1 MSNFKKNSPTKIH
14 CKTIEHVSQAWEYQ
28 MHTEI
33 MRHGWREGEPFVLME
48 LVVTNTVAL
57 LKYLLC

>member
-1 MSNFKKNSPTKIH
+1 
-14 CKTIEHVSQAWEYQ
+14 

-33 MRHGWREGEPFVLME
+33 MCHGWREGEPFVLME

-57 LKYLLC
+57 LKYVLC